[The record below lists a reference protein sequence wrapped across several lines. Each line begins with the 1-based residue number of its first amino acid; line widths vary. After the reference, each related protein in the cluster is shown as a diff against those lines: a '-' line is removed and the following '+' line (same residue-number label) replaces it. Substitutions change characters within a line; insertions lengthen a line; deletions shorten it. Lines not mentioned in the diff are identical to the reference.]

1 MLANSKKRVLS
12 LFLAFVM
19 VFGLLPTAA
28 FAAANDGQIGKY
40 VELNADNTIQAGT
53 ETATSTKTIQDP
65 NGYVIMSKD
74 ITGTDKENEFLVTLK
89 VETTEQEST
98 MTATSGADVVLV
110 FDVSTSMDYTTGGT
124 APGGRG
130 WKLSNTRW
138 TALKAAAESFITGL
152 LANSKN
158 RVSIVIYGG
167 WNGVF

>member
-53 ETATSTKTIQDP
+53 ATATSTKTIQDP

-110 FDVSTSMDYTTGGT
+110 FDVSTK
-124 APGGRG
+124 AIP
-130 WKLSNTRW
+130 TRC
-138 TALKAAAESFITGL
+138 
-152 LANSKN
+152 
-158 RVSIVIYGG
+158 
-167 WNGVF
+167 

>member
-1 MLANSKKRVLS
+1 
-12 LFLAFVM
+12 
-19 VFGLLPTAA
+19 
-28 FAAANDGQIGKY
+28 
-40 VELNADNTIQAGT
+40 
-53 ETATSTKTIQDP
+53 
-65 NGYVIMSKD
+65 MSKD

-138 TALKAAAESFITGL
+138 TAAEGSGRELYHRAAGEQQEPGL
-152 LANSKN
+152 YRDLW
-158 RVSIVIYGG
+158 RVEWRVWKSHSP
-167 WNGVF
+167 